1 MVPTPEASDR
11 SLSSSEVLRILAK
24 MPADLET
31 SERWRAFDQTA
42 WPSLFQLLNVAADLP
57 RLADNRTLAD
67 LPDAVWPELA
77 KVGADWLRLQHLV
90 DDPVVPPGVERAV
103 VFGADN
109 RPAAREELEGT
120 HCVTIEDF
128 FNPEQRAELDRQIAD
143 LSETRPG
150 FWGQLEPADA
160 PELFDL
166 VERGLAGES
175 FAGLTGFDLERD
187 TFTLTLSLQSLD
199 AAGIG
204 WHRDLYWPK
213 EWVGEDVFPVLYG
226 LGDDSPE
233 KGGAFLYYI
242 PWINE
247 IRAIYRRRHQ
257 ATILLNHHTTEGRI
271 LHAVSRYLGADTS
284 RHLIILQCLRRRR

>member
-1 MVPTPEASDR
+1 MAIPPNPSAPP
-11 SLSSSEVLRILAK
+11 LSAAEVLRLLAQ
-24 MPADLET
+24 MPDDLET
-31 SERWRAFDQTA
+31 GERWRAFA
-42 WPSLFQLLNVAADLP
+42 PSVWPSLFQLLEVAADLP
-57 RLADNRTLAD
+57 RLADNQTLAH
-67 LPDAVWPELA
+67 LPEEVWPDLA
-77 KVGADWLRLQHLV
+77 RVGADWLRLQQLV
-90 DDPVVPPGVERAV
+90 DDPVIPPGAETAV
-103 VFGADN
+103 VHGAGS
-109 RPAAREELEGT
+109 RLAAREELEGS
-120 HCVTIEDF
+120 HCVTIDDF
-128 FNPEQRAELDRQIAD
+128 FTPEQRSDLDRQIAHLAD
-143 LSETRPG
+143 TRAG

-166 VERGLAGES
+166 VQRGLAGES
-175 FAGLTGFDLERD
+175 FAGLTGFDLDRD

-199 AAGIG
+199 PAGIG

-213 EWVGEDVFPVLYG
+213 EWVGEDVFAVLYG

-233 KGGAFLYYI
+233 KGGAFLYYV

-271 LHAVSRYLGADTS
+271 LHAVSRYLGDDTS